1 MEGRGLKAC
10 SSSTASTDVEAA
22 DLEGTKPLQE
32 AERELQKSEE
42 KSEEIPTT
50 KPKRKKQKMTPEIKE
65 MKNLRESFKEMTETV
80 KKLQETLLVQAGL
93 PVISFKEKGT
103 TPVEKNEEKYECCF
117 ESKESDV
124 MHSKD
129 HTIFVKGFDPSQARD
144 DIKTALRAHFGT
156 CGKVTR
162 VFVPTQC
169 KTGAT
174 LGYVFVDLQSGAD
187 KALKL
192 AGSLLGGWS
201 LEVMMAKDISDIF
214 YGLSNLK
221 GCPRCSVILRQRM
234 HKRFITT
241 HGGRCLTPH
250 FKFPLKKKIKEP

>member
-50 KPKRKKQKMTPEIKE
+50 KPKRKKQKMTPEI
-65 MKNLRESFKEMTETV
+65 
-80 KKLQETLLVQAGL
+80 
-93 PVISFKEKGT
+93 KEKGT